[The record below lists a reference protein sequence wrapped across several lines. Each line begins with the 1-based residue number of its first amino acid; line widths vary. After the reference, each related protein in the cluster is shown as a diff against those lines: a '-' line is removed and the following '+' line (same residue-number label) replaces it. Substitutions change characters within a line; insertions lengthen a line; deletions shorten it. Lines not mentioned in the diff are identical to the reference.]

1 MTSCGRMNFILIRG
15 RRKWMA
21 RIVEKGFGVV
31 VEVEAGVGEVGLAI
45 CLIPAIVFG
54 SLKVSC

>member
-1 MTSCGRMNFILIRG
+1 MNFILIRG

-31 VEVEAGVGEVGLAI
+31 VVVKAGVGEVGLAI

-54 SLKVSC
+54 SLKASC

>member
-31 VEVEAGVGEVGLAI
+31 VEAGVGEVGLAI

-54 SLKVSC
+54 SLKASC